1 MQARDLAR
9 PLSAQLRQPVIVD
22 NKPGA
27 GQAIGAEAVARASK
41 EGYIIGLI
49 DSGPL
54 TIGPHLRSLSYD
66 PRKSFTPLGGVNK
79 MPLVILSSI
88 GSGIT
93 SLAGLRRFAA
103 TSERGV
109 SYGSSGLGSIH
120 HLVGE
125 LLRSRL
131 EVDLTHVPYRGSSQA
146 LTDLVAGRISIM
158 IAALSSGLPMVR
170 AGQAQAI
177 GVTSPKRSEAA
188 PTIPTLAEQG
198 LDDFDA
204 QGWTGLF
211 APKDIAPSK
220 AAALSAALQ
229 RSLADPDFVQQ
240 LRGRATPC
248 LPDKRRNYVSF
259 LWKTIRA
266 GAESSLLVGFD
277 WSEGSSADTTR
288 FPTRMQA
295 HICSANTSAWR
306 AYCLSRHL
314 PSRSGARSPT
324 SAHNQDWRARDK
336 ISGHAASRRGAQ
348 AKACRRNRKSSL
360 PTSCCGEPRL

>member
-1 MQARDLAR
+1 MLQRRTLLRRALFTLGTTSSTLTAAQWPDRPVTMVIGFPPGGALDMQARDLAR

-54 TIGPHLRSLSYD
+54 TIGPHLRPLSYD

-93 SLAGLRRFAA
+93 SLAGLRKFAA

-240 LRGRATPC
+240 AARQGNTVLTGQEEELC
-248 LPDKRRNYVSF
+248 Q
-259 LWKTIRA
+259 
-266 GAESSLLVGFD
+266 LLVED
-277 WSEGSSADTTR
+277 NTRWSRIISA
-288 FPTRMQA
+288 
-295 HICSANTSAWR
+295 
-306 AYCLSRHL
+306 
-314 PSRSGARSPT
+314 
-324 SAHNQDWRARDK
+324 
-336 ISGHAASRRGAQ
+336 RGI
-348 AKACRRNRKSSL
+348 
-360 PTSCCGEPRL
+360 RLE

>member
-1 MQARDLAR
+1 MLQRRTLLRRALFALGTTSSTLTAAQWPDRPVTMVIGFPPGGALDMQARDLAR

-93 SLAGLRRFAA
+93 SLAGLRKFAA

-240 LRGRATPC
+240 AARQGNTVLTGQEEELRQ
-248 LPDKRRNYVSF
+248 
-259 LWKTIRA
+259 
-266 GAESSLLVGFD
+266 LLVED
-277 WSEGSSADTTR
+277 NTRWSRIISA
-288 FPTRMQA
+288 
-295 HICSANTSAWR
+295 
-306 AYCLSRHL
+306 
-314 PSRSGARSPT
+314 
-324 SAHNQDWRARDK
+324 
-336 ISGHAASRRGAQ
+336 RGI
-348 AKACRRNRKSSL
+348 
-360 PTSCCGEPRL
+360 RLE